1 MKKFTIS
8 KAPEEAIVFKNTQ
21 VVEETVETPEEALL
35 PNNKEISIFNK
46 RDVEYK
52 RKKLSMTHLHIQ

>member
-1 MKKFTIS
+1 MGKSTIS
-8 KAPEEAIVFKNTQ
+8 KAPEETIVLKKTQ
-21 VVEETVETPEEALL
+21 VPEETIEAPEKELV

-52 RKKLSMTHLHIQ
+52 KKNSSMTHLHIQ